1 VRLAF
6 SVMAHLDPDILIVD
20 EVLAVG
26 DAEFQRKCLNRMG
39 KVGKSG
45 KTVLFVSHNMSAVT
59 RLCDR
64 GLLVRDGQIV
74 LDSSAADVVHQYVTS
89 GGDETAERRWPDIET
104 APGDDKVRL
113 RSVRVA
119 NTSLAPQSV
128 VNVHESFGIRI
139 TYDVLEEGQV
149 LSPYITLVSETGLDL
164 FSTVDSDVAAD
175 KVARK
180 PGRYQSIVW
189 VPGNLLAEGTYYVR
203 VVMRSV
209 KSQYRPF
216 TERDIVVFTV
226 VDETGGD
233 FGTGWWEGRPG
244 GVIRPQ
250 LDWSTEYIEPE
261 MAMDI

>member
-1 VRLAF
+1 MR
-6 SVMAHLDPDILIVD
+6 
-20 EVLAVG
+20 
-26 DAEFQRKCLNRMG
+26 
-39 KVGKSG
+39 
-45 KTVLFVSHNMSAVT
+45 
-59 RLCDR
+59 
-64 GLLVRDGQIV
+64 
-74 LDSSAADVVHQYVTS
+74 VVNS
-89 GGDETAERRWPDIET
+89 
-104 APGDDKVRL
+104 
-113 RSVRVA
+113 
-119 NTSLAPQSV
+119 SLAPQSV
-128 VNVHESFGIRI
+128 IDARDSLVIQI

-175 KVARK
+175 KVART
-180 PGRYQSIVW
+180 PGRYQSTVW
-189 VPGNLLAEGTYYVR
+189 VPGNLLAEGTYYMR

-244 GVIRPQ
+244 GAIRPQ
-250 LDWSTEYIEPE
+250 LDWSTEYIQPD